1 MHIKRIPSEEGR
13 NAELALYRRCP
24 EAEQILL
31 QARPPLIYRAIKMN
45 IRLSRWNR
53 ALELAIKHQKHVDTV
68 LGYRQ
73 KYLQQLSKIETDKR
87 FDQYSREVGE
97 INWDAIH
104 AEKDQERV
112 EERDQANIS
121 SRK

>member
-1 MHIKRIPSEEGR
+1 MVI
-13 NAELALYRRCP
+13 ALKHETVTNWPWRVLRR
-24 EAEQILL
+24 
-31 QARPPLIYRAIKMN
+31 
-45 IRLSRWNR
+45 NR

-87 FDQYSREVGE
+87 FDQYSREVFDDSSRGKLSNITAGHQVGE

-104 AEKDQERV
+104 AKKDQERV